1 MSPTPDPILW
11 ELPHTHI
18 GRRVYHFAQLPSTSD
33 FAASLAADSENAGV
47 VILADEQTSGR
58 GQYGRRWVS
67 PPGSSVLMSV
77 LLFPPAELRR
87 PAILTAWAANSVC
100 ETIFQ
105 ITGQQGNIKW
115 PNDVLLQGRKVSG
128 VLIEQGRAVVAGI
141 GLNVNQR
148 AAEFAA
154 ADLPLA
160 GSLAAASGRSF
171 DMQEVARLL
180 IESLDCE
187 FGRLIT
193 GDLATLEAGWQSR
206 LRLLGHNVAIEDMEG
221 RRHRGQLLECSFAG
235 LELQRED
242 GVRLRFVP
250 ERVRFANLEYSD
262 FSHSSCT

>member
-1 MSPTPDPILW
+1 MSPTADPVLW

-33 FAASLAADSENAGV
+33 FAASLAADPENAGV

-67 PPGSSVLMSV
+67 PPGSSVLMSM
-77 LLFPPAELRR
+77 LLFPPTELRR

-141 GLNVNQR
+141 GLNVNQI
-148 AAEFAA
+148 AAEFDTAGLA
-154 ADLPLA
+154 QA
-160 GSLAAASGRSF
+160 GSLAAAMGRSL
-171 DMQEVARLL
+171 DTIEVARLL
-180 IESLDCE
+180 IKHLDCE
-187 FGRLIT
+187 FGRLVA
-193 GDLATLEAGWQSR
+193 GELSTLEAAWQSR
-206 LRLLGHNVAIEDMEG
+206 LGLAGNDVVIEDMEG
-221 RRHRGQLLECSFAG
+221 RRHRGRLLEASFAG

-242 GVRLRFVP
+242 GIKLHFLT
-250 ERVRFANLEYSD
+250 ERVRSAQLEGVD
-262 FSHSSCT
+262 LCG